1 MNVQEQ
7 EKFMPDYAYKCRFC
21 DYTIDV
27 FKEFAAEWV
36 IPVCPNCNTD
46 MIRDY
51 RVAGVHFK
59 GRGWGGDK

>member
-1 MNVQEQ
+1 
-7 EKFMPDYAYKCRFC
+7 MPDYAYKCRFC
-21 DYTIDV
+21 KYTIDV

-36 IPVCPNCNTD
+36 IPICPNCNTD

-59 GRGWGGDK
+59 GSGWGGDR